1 MHQTARQ
8 LLRFGAVGIAGLVI
22 DVAVLEAALALGA
35 GFYGGRTLSFLA
47 AASGTWLLNRLWTFR
62 SETARANRGLA
73 GEWARYVA
81 LMLAGGSVN
90 YAVYALCIETSAQA
104 RTWPALAV
112 AAGSLAGMV
121 VNYASARWLVFR
133 SGTT

>member
-1 MHQTARQ
+1 MQRTARQ
-8 LLRFGAVGIAGLVI
+8 LLRFGAVGIAGLAI
-22 DVAVLEAALALGA
+22 DVAVLEVALALGA
-35 GFYGGRTLSFLA
+35 GFYGGRALSFLA

-62 SETARANRGLA
+62 SETARASRGLA
-73 GEWARYVA
+73 SEWARYVA

-90 YAVYALCIETSAQA
+90 YAVYALCIESSASA

-112 AAGSLAGMV
+112 AAGSLAGMA

-133 SGTT
+133 SHPA